1 MYVRIC
7 TSFAPDASSPS
18 LNFTLKNHTQII
30 KEKMESNLLHT
41 RKKKKIENVKN
52 DKKNNHKRKCHK
64 TIKKI
69 LLKSSHT

>member
-18 LNFTLKNHTQII
+18 LNFTLKNHTQIVI
-30 KEKMESNLLHT
+30 EKMESNLMHT

-52 DKKNNHKRKCHK
+52 DKKSNHHK
-64 TIKKI
+64 TVKENIQ
-69 LLKSSHT
+69 LRSSNT